1 MLKIGDKVRFL
12 SESGGGRVAGFKGNN
27 LVLVEDED
35 GFEIPTPIHEV
46 VVVGDEDYST
56 RRMVEVEQRNRTQ
69 SKAKEDKR
77 SLRQRL
83 NEGTDDA
90 ETKAKEQDYS
100 PANAKE
106 TMDDDP
112 SIGYEPQPQERRGGD
127 KPTVGLAFVPMD
139 RQNFSTTRF
148 EVYLVND
155 SNYYIQFSYLVA
167 EGSNWTL
174 RQTGE
179 VEPNTKLFLEEIG
192 REQLNTMEHLAIQV
206 LFYKRQKPFLR
217 IPAADVQIRLDGVK
231 FFKLNT
237 FTENDFFESPA
248 LIYYVVENGKPMTG
262 YNISADELKTQL
274 FGGSAPQTKEARK
287 TTQPARND
295 NAQLLKVVVPE
306 AVSREEGKIVRRY
319 EPAQSKSRQVKQVL
333 KNDKIVVDLHADQ
346 LLETTAGM
354 SSGNILDY
362 QMDVFRRVLDHYKA
376 NKGQKIIFIHGKG
389 EGVLR
394 QAIIHE
400 LNYKYKHF
408 QYQDASFQEYGYG
421 ATQVTIR

>member
-1 MLKIGDKVRFL
+1 MKIGDKVRFL
-12 SESGGGRVAGFKGNN
+12 SESGGGRIAGFKGNN
-27 LVLVEDED
+27 LVLVEDQD
-35 GFEIPTPIHEV
+35 GFEIPMPINEV

-56 RRMVEVEQRNRTQ
+56 KRMVEVEQRNRAQ
-69 SKAKEDKR
+69 EKAKEDKR

-90 ETKAKEQDYS
+90 EARAKGQD
-100 PANAKE
+100 AETVTAK
-106 TMDDDP
+106 DLAADDP
-112 SIGYEPQPQERRGGD
+112 SINFEPQPQERRGGD
-127 KPTVGLAFVPMD
+127 KPTVCLAFVPMD
-139 RQNFSTTRF
+139 KQNFSTTRF
-148 EVYLVND
+148 ESYLVND
-155 SNYYIQFSYLVA
+155 YNYYVHFTYLVA
-167 EGSNWTL
+167 EGSTWSL

-192 REQLNTMEHLAIQV
+192 REQLNTMEHLCIQ
-206 LFYKRQKPFLR
+206 LLLYKRQKTFLR
-217 IPAADVQIRLDGVK
+217 LPAVDVQLRLDGVK
-231 FFKLNT
+231 FFN
-237 FTENDFFESPA
+237 
-248 LIYYVVENGKPMTG
+248 V
-262 YNISADELKTQL
+262 SAEELKNQL
-274 FGGSAPQTKEARK
+274 FGGNARPKEERK
-287 TTQPARND
+287 AVQPARHD
-295 NAQLLKVVVPE
+295 NAAVLNDLAPE
-306 AVSREEGKIVRRY
+306 AVNPERGKLVKRY

-333 KNDKIVVDLHADQ
+333 KNDKIIVDLHADQ

-362 QMDVFRRVLDHYKA
+362 QLDVFRRVLDRYKT

>member
-1 MLKIGDKVRFL
+1 MKIGDKVRFL

-35 GFEIPTPIHEV
+35 GFEIPMPIHEV
-46 VVVGDEDYST
+46 VIVGDEDYST
-56 RRMVEVEQRNRTQ
+56 KRMVEVEQRNRAQ
-69 SKAKEDKR
+69 QQAKEDKR

-90 ETKAKEQDYS
+90 ENLAKAQDDA
-100 PANAKE
+100 PVNEKDLATE
-106 TMDDDP
+106 DP
-112 SIGYEPQPQERRGGD
+112 SVNFVPQPHERRGGD
-127 KPTVGLAFVPMD
+127 KPTVCLAFVPMD
-139 RQNFSTTRF
+139 KQNFSTTRF
-148 EVYLVND
+148 ESYLVND
-155 SNYYIQFSYLVA
+155 SNYFVHFSYLVA

-174 RQTGE
+174 RQTAE

-192 REQLNTMEHLAIQV
+192 REQLNTMEHICVQL
-206 LFYKRQKPFLR
+206 LLYKRQKAFLR
-217 IPAADVQIRLDGVK
+217 LPAVDVQLRLDGVK

-237 FTENDFFESPA
+237 FSDNDFFETPA
-248 LIYYVVENGKPMTG
+248 LLYPIMEDGKPKYG
-262 YNISADELKTQL
+262 SNISTDELKSQL
-274 FGGSAPQTKEARK
+274 FGGNIKQQEERQTV
-287 TTQPARND
+287 QPARHSHAD
-295 NAQLLKVVVPE
+295 LPKEVAPE
-306 AVSREEGKIVRRY
+306 AVNPEKDKLVRRY

-333 KNDKIVVDLHADQ
+333 KNDKIIVDLHADQ

-354 SSGNILDY
+354 TSGDILDY
-362 QMDVFRRVLDHYKA
+362 QLDIFRRVLDQYK
-376 NKGQKIIFIHGKG
+376 NKKGQKIIFIHGKG

-394 QAIIHE
+394 QAVIHE

>member
-1 MLKIGDKVRFL
+1 
-12 SESGGGRVAGFKGNN
+12 
-27 LVLVEDED
+27 
-35 GFEIPTPIHEV
+35 
-46 VVVGDEDYST
+46 
-56 RRMVEVEQRNRTQ
+56 MVEVEQRNRAQ
-69 SKAKEDKR
+69 EKAKEDKR

-90 ETKAKEQDYS
+90 EARAKGQD
-100 PANAKE
+100 AETVTAK
-106 TMDDDP
+106 DLAADDP
-112 SIGYEPQPQERRGGD
+112 SINFEPQPQERRGGD
-127 KPTVGLAFVPMD
+127 KPTVCLAFVPMD
-139 RQNFSTTRF
+139 KQNFSTTRF
-148 EVYLVND
+148 ESYLVND
-155 SNYYIQFSYLVA
+155 SNYYVHFTYLVA
-167 EGSNWTL
+167 EGSTWSL

-192 REQLNTMEHLAIQV
+192 REQLNTMEHLCIQ
-206 LFYKRQKPFLR
+206 LLLYKRQKTFLR
-217 IPAADVQIRLDGVK
+217 LPAVDVQLRLDGVK

-237 FTENDFFESPA
+237 FTDNDFFEQPA
-248 LIYYVVENGKPMTG
+248 LLYPVMEEGKPQNG
-262 YNISADELKTQL
+262 FNVSAEELKSQL
-274 FGGSAPQTKEARK
+274 FGGNTRPKEERK
-287 TTQPARND
+287 AVQPARHD
-295 NAQLLKVVVPE
+295 NAAVLNDLAPE
-306 AVSREEGKIVRRY
+306 AVNPERGKLVKRY

-333 KNDKIVVDLHADQ
+333 KNDKIIVDLHADQ

-362 QMDVFRRVLDHYKA
+362 QLDVFRRVLDRYKT